1 MLEHELMDIQ
11 LNNQKF
17 LYFDKY
23 LYIVERKNYLLEW
36 IDEYEQM
43 NVVDEHDNVLNESIS
58 NKKN

>member
-1 MLEHELMDIQ
+1 MLEYELMDIQ

-23 LYIVERKNYLLEW
+23 LYIVERKNYLLEL